1 VDTFFWNW
9 ELATPYARDCDR
21 WLISWVLLDVLNLLD
36 NVIALEDFAKD
47 NVSTIKVTVI
57 SLAFDFPYI

>member
-9 ELATPYARDCDR
+9 ELATLYDRDCDR